1 MGILNGSKCLFTIS
15 DLSLDHIKEIAKR
28 ISGVNG
34 RHDGHPRI
42 FVDASWLERKKTN
55 RCGEI
60 IGVLKATGFD
70 VTVVFDPKSRHHSK
84 VASIS
89 RSGKREKARLDAY
102 SARFEAKL
110 VSNQLVNESC
120 TNDERIELEKKLEG
134 LHAKAK
140 KNENASISALL
151 SPTFVD
157 DLTEQLSQ
165 LPENSYGCQVNCL
178 TGRYQA
184 DSVISRYVQSGEC
197 DIVFSPDSD
206 FSFLGGEKCLQICDF
221 KLTKSNL
228 SGFVV
233 KSGSKKTIQL
243 AVDSANVLQSVVKKL
258 SFQEAECPILEG
270 LDDPRLRCAVAVLL
284 GSDTFLGGVSG
295 VGPAKILQILDA
307 LRDETQTALSEI
319 TIFEKA
325 LAIRQGS
332 ANYDLGDLSIA
343 TDAMYYEP
351 CETIEEEKNENDNHH
366 KYIFQSPIHVLDSYL
381 LDFNNN
387 PTSVITSERT
397 ALCHG
402 HSSMGS
408 HTFLR
413 CFGQTCSTCHK
424 FVCIYC
430 SGKLKGTLFEC
441 LMCMG
446 G

>member
-1 MGILNGSKCLFTIS
+1 MGILNGSKCLFTIR
-15 DLSLDHIKEIAKR
+15 DLNLDHIKEIAKR
-28 ISGVNG
+28 IAGVNG
-34 RHDGHPRI
+34 REDGHPRI

-60 IGVLKATGFD
+60 VGILKAGGFD
-70 VTVVFDPKSRHHSK
+70 VTVVFDPPTRRHSK

-110 VSNQLVNESC
+110 VSNQLLNELC

-140 KNENASISALL
+140 KNENASISALI
-151 SPTFVD
+151 SPTFLD

-165 LPENSYGCQVNCL
+165 LAENSYGCQVNCL

-184 DSVISRYVQSGEC
+184 DSVISRYVQAGEC
-197 DIVFSPDSD
+197 DMILSPDSD

-243 AVDSANVLQSVVKKL
+243 AVDSANALQSVMKKM

-284 GSDTFLGGVSG
+284 GSDTFPGGVSG
-295 VGPAKILQILDA
+295 VGPAKILQILEA

-319 TIFEKA
+319 AIFEKA
-325 LAIRQGS
+325 IAICQGS
-332 ANYDLGDLSIA
+332 GKYDLSDLSIA

-351 CETIEEEKNENDNHH
+351 CETIEEEQNENNNHH
-366 KYIFQSPIHVLDSYL
+366 K
-381 LDFNNN
+381 
-387 PTSVITSERT
+387 
-397 ALCHG
+397 
-402 HSSMGS
+402 
-408 HTFLR
+408 
-413 CFGQTCSTCHK
+413 
-424 FVCIYC
+424 
-430 SGKLKGTLFEC
+430 
-441 LMCMG
+441 
-446 G
+446 